1 MTAMDIYNKIENPLL
16 DDDVV
21 KKVMEDLGKS
31 ALPGETKPFYTILT
45 ENHNSKDTTAYDL
58 KAVDEFYVTVFN
70 IWKKSFLNKYANPDT
85 LSTYSAY
92 DIFDAFR
99 REKLAKIKSVLNTSP
114 EFTTKKEIEDYF
126 SSQGLGGY
134 IGKDDFM
141 YLSYAPYFHFR
152 TVDIKPDKGD
162 TYHTKNIHHRLY
174 LNIDRKNIHKVAKKI
189 VEKCEAKD
197 LSFYFKILESSTIEK
212 DESLVLYSSDENL
225 LSYYK
230 ILQEIGKEMP
240 EITKNTER
248 PVLLAGLLDGWIG
261 YGTDPDIPGSRL
273 SYNMLRS
280 NIMEEALDSTY
291 RNFTLDHL
299 GAKIVSKNEEMTFQ
313 NYILEN
319 LIKARV
325 SNNPISVEQKA
336 MLKET
341 FNKQLMEY
349 LDKGPEAQI
358 VKASYPPVTISTT
371 PQEVQKT
378 LRVIGGRLLSD
389 NKEVHQ
395 ELLKEVRKISPK
407 YNVIPDNL
415 CFNIKTKEQLEEY
428 DKNAPRIMGLYQSLC
443 QEAEKNN
450 QTPPRNITLTEP
462 LNYYYDYLSNYEVKL
477 KAITSNLDSSLE
489 PTEELPVEEIKSQ
502 LNEKTKSQLLYDDRL
517 REEIRKQFSEA
528 MDRVARNALKKEVQK
543 RAAKASTSTEQQET
557 QRKFVISPTATEQN
571 EPLATSTS
579 PQYQQ
584 KSVAQSQQSQSNDLT
599 ERLDETEL
607 SQEVAKQVNKIKDQS
622 SPVVSDIDAK
632 VSPQEKPLK
641 EQPTTPTSV
650 KENYENSPSSS
661 YRFKREDIIQD
672 ELLTPINRPVQNIDF
687 AEEEQTQQTEPM
699 SSTGFTPAPDQ
710 HSTLA
715 TSSYRLQRNKIIQ
728 DELSKKAVFPT
739 SSQEELYNMI
749 KGQIIQDD
757 LAKPRQ
763 K

>member
-45 ENHNSKDTTAYDL
+45 ENHNSKDTTSYDL

-70 IWKKSFLNKYANPDT
+70 IWKKSFLNKYNNSDT

-92 DIFDAFR
+92 DIFDEIR
-99 REKLAKIKSVLNTSP
+99 RGRLAKIKSALDISP

-225 LSYYK
+225 LSYYE

-240 EITKNTER
+240 EITQNTER
-248 PVLLAGLLDGWIG
+248 PVLLAGLLDDWIG
-261 YGTDPDIPGSRL
+261 YGTEPDIPGSRL
-273 SYNMLRS
+273 SYNKLRS

-291 RNFTLDHL
+291 RNFTLAHL
-299 GAKIVSKNEEMTFQ
+299 GAKIVSKNKEMTFQ

-319 LIKARV
+319 LIKARIG
-325 SNNPISVEQKA
+325 NNPISAEQKG
-336 MLKET
+336 MLKEA

-349 LDKGPEAQI
+349 LDKGLDTQI
-358 VKASYPPVTISTT
+358 VKVSYPPVTISTT

-395 ELLKEVRKISPK
+395 ELLEEVRKISPK
-407 YNVIPDNL
+407 YNVLPDNL

-489 PTEELPVEEIKSQ
+489 PTEEIPVEEIKRQ
-502 LNEKTKSQLLYDDRL
+502 LNEQQKSQLSYDDRL
-517 REEIRKQFSEA
+517 REEIRKRFSEA

-543 RAAKASTSTEQQET
+543 RAAKASTSTEQQEP
-557 QRKFVISPTATEQN
+557 QRKFVISPTTTEQ
-571 EPLATSTS
+571 EETLSTSTS

-584 KSVAQSQQSQSNDLT
+584 ESVDQSQQSQSSDLT

-607 SQEVAKQVNKIKDQS
+607 SQEVAKQVNKIKEQLSSVDSDIETKATMQAQPEKEE
-622 SPVVSDIDAK
+622 SPV
-632 VSPQEKPLK
+632 
-641 EQPTTPTSV
+641 PTSV
-650 KENYENSPSSS
+650 KETYENSPSSS
-661 YRFKREDIIQD
+661 YRFKRADIIQD
-672 ELLTPINRPVQNIDF
+672 ELLTPISRPVQNIDF

-699 SSTGFTPAPDQ
+699 TSTEITPAPDQ
-710 HSTLA
+710 HSTL
-715 TSSYRLQRNKIIQ
+715 TSSYRVQRNKIIQ
-728 DELSKKAVFPT
+728 DELSKKAVIPT
-739 SSQEELYNMI
+739 SSQEELYNMV

-757 LAKPRQ
+757 PTKPRQ